1 MFVAPVVRAGVL
13 GSPSRCD
20 LCYRTSSAVA
30 MAPSN
35 DSSAPKSGADIEVGE
50 VCEACAD
57 YPIRLIKAVHC
68 DHMALLDAHAQALD
82 LHHRP

>member
-30 MAPSN
+30 MAPRTTQ
-35 DSSAPKSGADIEVGE
+35 
-50 VCEACAD
+50 ACLNPVLMSKFVRFVK
-57 YPIRLIKAVHC
+57 YVLTIRLIKAVHC
-68 DHMALLDAHAQALD
+68 DHMALLDAHAPALD
-82 LHHRP
+82 LHHQP

>member
-35 DSSAPKSGADIEVGE
+35 DSSAPKSGADVE
-50 VCEACAD
+50 VCGFVK
-57 YPIRLIKAVHC
+57 YVLTIRLIKAVHC